1 MINNKGFSLIEL
13 LLVVVTISTIV
24 FLLANLPNAFLL
36 INKSK
41 HLSLAKEIASKQIED
56 KRTINFAN
64 LINDTTDINDNRI
77 NQLPSGAGT
86 TIVADCS
93 PDICTNGENMKQ
105 VTVTISWKDNQK
117 IQTVTLNTFIGEGG
131 INQ

>member
-1 MINNKGFSLIEL
+1 MINKKGFSLIEL

-56 KRTINFAN
+56 KRTVNPAN

-86 TIVADCS
+86 TTIADCS
-93 PDICTNGENMKQ
+93 PNICANGENIKQ
-105 VTVTISWKDNQK
+105 VTVIVSWKDNQK